1 MTLTPKQ
8 YEAHYARAMIAQAAA
23 RQGNPVQR
31 GFMFTLLEW
40 AAQARRRY
48 AQIQPDLIEGR

>member
-1 MTLTPKQ
+1 MTISPKQ
-8 YEAHYARAMIAQAAA
+8 YEAYYARAMIAQAAA
-23 RQGNPVQR
+23 RQGNPIQR

-48 AQIQPDLIEGR
+48 AQVQQD